1 MTWRLS
7 IRHRSG
13 YRYRSEVTSSYN
25 EARISPLTTPDQ
37 LVISA
42 TVEVS
47 PHAHVLRYWDYW
59 ATVVHAFDIH
69 EPHTEL
75 VVEGRSL
82 VQTERPPTDPPS
94 VEWAALRDEALID
107 DFTELLSP
115 TAYVHADDEIRDVAA
130 DLASLTSP
138 RDAVDGAIA
147 WVASTLRYEPGATGV
162 HTSAVEARRGGRGVC
177 QDYAHLTLAVLREAG
192 IPARYA
198 SGYLYPSADGRIGD
212 EVTGESHAWI
222 EAWTGDWWGLDPTS
236 GEPIGERH
244 VLVARGRDYADVPP
258 LKGIYHGGPSESLGV
273 TVALNRV
280 A

>member
-1 MTWRLS
+1 L
-7 IRHRSG
+7 
-13 YRYRSEVTSSYN
+13 
-25 EARISPLTTPDQ
+25 Q
-37 LVISA
+37 
-42 TVEVS
+42 
-47 PHAHVLRYWDYW
+47 
-59 ATVVHAFDIH
+59 
-69 EPHTEL
+69 
-75 VVEGRSL
+75 
-82 VQTERPPTDPPS
+82 
-94 VEWAALRDEALID
+94 D

-115 TAYVHADDEIRDVAA
+115 TAYVHADDEIRAVAA
-130 DLASLTSP
+130 ELASRPSP

-192 IPARYA
+192 VPARYA
-198 SGYLYPSADGRIGD
+198 SGYLYPSADAGIGD

-273 TVALNRV
+273 TVTLCRV

>member
-1 MTWRLS
+1 VTWRLT
-7 IRHRSG
+7 IHHCSG
-13 YRYRSEVTSSYN
+13 YRYASEVRSSYN

-42 TVEVS
+42 TVDVT
-47 PHAHVLRYWDYW
+47 PQAHVVRYWDYW
-59 ATVVHAFDIH
+59 ATLVHAFDVH

-75 VVEGRSL
+75 VVDGRSL
-82 VQTERPPTDPPS
+82 VQTERSPAEAPTLD
-94 VEWAALRDEALID
+94 WASLRDDAVID
-107 DFTELLSP
+107 DFADLLAP
-115 TAYVHADDEIRDVAA
+115 TSYVHADDEIRSVASE
-130 DLASLTSP
+130 LASCPSP
-138 RDAVDGAIA
+138 RDAVDGALD
-147 WVASTLRYEPGATGV
+147 WVGSTLRYAPGATGV
-162 HTSAVEARRGGRGVC
+162 HTSAVEARRGGLGVC

-198 SGYLYPSADGRIGD
+198 SGYLYPSADGEIGD

-222 EAWTGDWWGLDPTS
+222 EIWTGGWWGVDPAG

-273 TVALNRV
+273 TVTLCRV